1 MVRSGSSPGPDPA
14 HPYAPHPAIEPALP
28 PAPPARSAR
37 WISVLAWLVPP
48 ALTAAATAVAVPY
61 LPADSR
67 SAIGWAGGIATLVV
81 LLVSFEAGRR
91 GRRMIALRRADAE
104 HSRQLTDHQTLQ
116 AAEAIRLSGLL
127 PEAIAR
133 LSEGEAPDEIVNSLA
148 QPRPPEN
155 TPLPGPY
162 RTVLRSVVQ
171 AIKNEADLRDSAQHA
186 FVNIARRVQAIVHQ
200 QAKDLREMEDRHGRN
215 PEVFGD
221 LLRIDHGTALVGR
234 LADSIAVLGGA
245 RPGRQWHRDIPLYS
259 VLRGAM
265 SRILDYQRV
274 DLHSVAEVAI
284 KGQTVE
290 PLIHAL
296 AELLDNATRYSP
308 PQTRVHLTAV
318 EVQAGV
324 AVEIEDG
331 GVGLSDEAQARAE
344 LVLRQAGEAAGFDL
358 SDLGETP
365 RLGLS
370 VAGRLAKSH
379 RFQISLRPSAYSG
392 VRAVLVVPQEH
403 LAPTQPDTRGPRWMA
418 AGQQPP
424 QGAPRRGGGSP
435 WVPRVEDPDQALRH
449 PKLPRTPY
457 EETPEAVPSVL
468 QEAMP
473 RAQAAARR
481 REQRP
486 ARPKQQPSQSPM
498 VGLLDEQPVEPY
510 TINDNGLPQRRRH
523 SFGTNPYGAAG
534 PALPGTRSAAG
545 GPAGGA
551 AGNDVEPG
559 LWLAAFTEGISGGN
573 PGADEAAPASGSGT
587 GTGSGTS
594 AGNVTDQEHHA
605 EGPTG
610 SDDEEGRQS

>member
-1 MVRSGSSPGPDPA
+1 
-14 HPYAPHPAIEPALP
+14 
-28 PAPPARSAR
+28 
-37 WISVLAWLVPP
+37 VLAWLVPP
-48 ALTAAATAVAVPY
+48 ALTAAATAIAVPY
-61 LPADSR
+61 LPVDVRAP
-67 SAIGWAGGIATLVV
+67 IGWAGGVAA
-81 LLVSFEAGRR
+81 LLVLIVSVEAGRR
-91 GRRMIALRRADAE
+91 GRRLQSLRRVDAVHNRE
-104 HSRQLTDHQTLQ
+104 LTDHQTLR
-116 AAEAIRLSGLL
+116 AAEAVRLSRLL
-127 PEAIAR
+127 PEAVAR
-133 LSEGEAPDEIVNSLA
+133 LAEGEAPDEIVTMLSL
-148 QPRPPEN
+148 PRPPED
-155 TPLPGPY
+155 TALPGPY
-162 RTVLRSVVQ
+162 QIVLRSVVQ

-200 QAKDLREMEDRHGRN
+200 QAQDLREMEDRHGRN

-284 KGQTVE
+284 KGATVE

-318 EVQAGV
+318 EVQSGV

-370 VAGRLAKSH
+370 VAGRLAKAH
-379 RFQISLRPSAYSG
+379 AFQISLRTSAYAG

-403 LAPTQPDTRGPRWMA
+403 LAPMRPDNRGPRWMT
-418 AGQQPP
+418 AGQLPS
-424 QGAPRRGGGSP
+424 QGGPMTPRPSGGSP
-435 WVPRVEDPDQALRH
+435 WVPRADDPDQQVQQ
-449 PKLPRTPY
+449 PNLPRAPY
-457 EETPEAVPSVL
+457 EEAPEAVPSVL

-481 REQRP
+481 REQQP
-486 ARPKQQPSQSPM
+486 AQPAPSPM

-523 SFGTNPYGAAG
+523 SFGTSPYGTAGANGSAAQAGQAATGSTTGAAG
-534 PALPGTRSAAG
+534 
-545 GPAGGA
+545 
-551 AGNDVEPG
+551 DVEPG
-559 LWLAAFTEGISGGN
+559 LWLAAFTEGISGSN
-573 PGADEAAPASGSGT
+573 PVSDDPQSPSSEAGSSKLSYDPVYDSAPQQSADDTGYASAHDHGSDGL
-587 GTGSGTS
+587 
-594 AGNVTDQEHHA
+594 AG
-605 EGPTG
+605 P
-610 SDDEEGRQS
+610 DDEEGRQS